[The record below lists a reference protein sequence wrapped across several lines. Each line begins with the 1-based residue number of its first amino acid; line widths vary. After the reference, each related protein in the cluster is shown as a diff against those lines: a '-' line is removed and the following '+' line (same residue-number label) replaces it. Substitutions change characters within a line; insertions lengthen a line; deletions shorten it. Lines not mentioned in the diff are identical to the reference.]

1 MKLKYWLLLSLG
13 LLLAPACEKK
23 ETPTPE
29 AAEEKADEKTGDKA
43 EEKAPEAKAEEAN
56 EDDGGNWVQAAKYGV
71 KFRVPAEWKVSQTED
86 AVSATAEDGSITII
100 MVGTGSEAVF
110 ETAMASIS
118 QEVKFTE
125 MKTEKSSMTVI
136 NGLAGFQ
143 GAGSAVLELES
154 GPQEFQF
161 LGYALRVNQE
171 NAVAVMVFAEAEMYE
186 ARKEE
191 LEGIIKTVQKS

>member
-1 MKLKYWLLLSLG
+1 MKLKYWLLLSIG
-13 LLLAPACEKK
+13 LLMAPACEKK
-23 ETPTPE
+23 EAPAPE
-29 AAEEKADEKTGDKA
+29 AAEKTTEEPAEAKA
-43 EEKAPEAKAEEAN
+43 EEKAPEAEEAN
-56 EDDGGNWVQAAKYGV
+56 EDDGGNWVEASKYGV
-71 KFRVPAEWKVSQTED
+71 KFRVPAEWKVTETD
-86 AVSATAEDGSITII
+86 EAVSATAEDGSITII
-100 MVGTGSEAVF
+100 LVGTGSEAVF

-125 MKTEKSSMTVI
+125 MKTEKSSMAVI

-171 NAVAVMVFAEAEMYE
+171 NAIAVMVFAEAEMYE